1 MERRGVSE
9 YTFPPKVDRDV
20 EAIKAGENVVCFRT
34 GNGNEEH
41 YVYVEAYDAQTDTVY
56 FSDSNMNGSPQ
67 TDGSLKS
74 RSFSDF
80 LNYFP
85 KGSYKYVELQ

>member
-1 MERRGVSE
+1 MEVNGWTHT
-9 YTFPPKVDRDV
+9 YGTFTNDSST
-20 EAIKAGENVVCFRT
+20 EAFKAGNRVVMFYT
-34 GNGNEEH
+34 GRGSETHFVFVEH
-41 YVYVEAYDAQTDTVY
+41 YDAATDTVY
-56 FSDSNMNGSPQ
+56 FSDSNMGGSPA

-85 KGSYKYVELQ
+85 NGRYDHTENP